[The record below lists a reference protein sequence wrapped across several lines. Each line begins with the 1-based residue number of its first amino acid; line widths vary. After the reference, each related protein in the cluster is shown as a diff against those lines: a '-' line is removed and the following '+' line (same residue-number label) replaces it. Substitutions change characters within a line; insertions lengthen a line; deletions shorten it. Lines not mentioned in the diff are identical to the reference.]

1 MDTSII
7 KALVSYRKLDQTLL
21 YIVSPVL
28 PSTTSGVH
36 QSWGEVL
43 IQPSDTFVNLDK
55 NFNHFLICK
64 IDMIIVWTS

>member
-21 YIVSPVL
+21 YIVSLVL

-55 NFNHFLICK
+55 IL
-64 IDMIIVWTS
+64 